1 MLKNTFC
8 LSNSHWEI
16 LSQLKGSLVVAHI
29 HFWRNENE
37 TAVLTLNNLYSKL
50 SSRGYYTFKIWAS
63 QHFHQLLQTVC
74 FLKIFHIQYFLLYLS
89 ICYQNTIF
97 HQFWDSR
104 FFFLYKLIF
113 VKSRQILQLMTSYI
127 LQLIG
132 SILSFLMEHKIQ
144 YVLWL
149 MAS

>member
-1 MLKNTFC
+1 MLKNIFC